1 VGYMIVASRPT
12 SNFIL
17 AEQFRCNVR
26 ISSYDVQGGTSL
38 QQKHQNQFLLWEP
51 SSTLFLSTDMT
62 APGSAAPNIELPA
75 TMQLAPADA
84 TNHKLFSANWN
95 YDGEKKTKRQKNNA

>member
-84 TNHKLFSANWN
+84 ATSTVE
-95 YDGEKKTKRQKNNA
+95 GPRPPST